1 AQNSGLTSHGLA
13 INLFEVNGVVYGTT
27 AGVAPADA
35 TTAGVV
41 FSLSVSATGVV
52 TLTQYQQ
59 VDHAVE
65 GVTTSPF
72 DDQFATL
79 VNGKI
84 TLTASSSITDGDGDT
99 ATDSEVVDLG
109 GNIRF
114 ADDGPD
120 AVNDTVNQ
128 ATENTAVNINAFG
141 NDAPGAD
148 GVSLT
153 SGVTIVAGSLTGA
166 GNLVYNNDGTFTY
179 TPAAGEQGQVTF
191 QYKLTDFDGDTDTAT
206 VTINLQPDSTPSATA
221 EVAFLDDDGL
231 AGGNAGANVND
242 INANTGGDGDSN
254 ASEAIWSGT
263 LNATFGNDTPGSF
276 SFANSITGTT
286 SVIGQETVTYTVSGG
301 GTIVTAMITSS
312 PDASRI
318 NTPLFTVNIT
328 NQATGAYTVT
338 LNDNVLHATQDGV
351 IGADNTENTPDPTV
365 TIPFTATDSDGNDST
380 TANLTITFDDDMP
393 SAFTPDPLASPNG
406 TAAAVMGNLNTVMG
420 ADGLGSYVFD
430 LGSNGPGTLDNGI
443 AAKDAQGNNLTVGG
457 QQLFLFGD
465 NTNHIYA
472 ATSSTATHAFDV
484 TLNADGTWIF
494 DVNATIS
501 NGTETNFNDFSQ
513 AKAGNVDFRALG
525 ADVGGTG
532 ETDVIISAH
541 GATGLQGTVNTDSD
555 SIGVDSNSVNPGAGI
570 RLDFVTNV
578 TSDATKASGFNYG
591 THVTTTH
598 FEQTIA
604 QVQGN
609 PDNQVAIV
617 VTALLADN
625 DQTLDNTPS
634 NGLEDNDAPFGA
646 GNQDETIA
654 IINKVTVTFTNG
666 GTHVFDPSIPASLSY
681 SHTSQDGSGT
691 VTTSVVFNSNGTVS
705 IIGLQVNDVY
715 EIDTTTN
722 FSAVVVESPDFE
734 NGLYSAAN
742 NDALDNEVGF
752 DAGFFS
758 IGAFSAGTPIDQN
771 FTIIATDAD
780 GDSQTSTV
788 QTTIVNNVAGNVVG
802 TSGNDAALNGNTGDN
817 VIAGN
822 AGNDTLN
829 GNDGN
834 DFLYGGAGADTL
846 NGGNGN
852 DTLEGGTGA
861 DQLTGGAGT
870 DIYVLSNDVITAGS
884 VNADTIV
891 GYTAG
896 EVIDITEILTTAG
909 SLSGVVRLLA
919 NGDLQVDLNGG
930 GDSYVTIA
938 HLTAGVNA
946 TIKYIT
952 SGTTTTA
959 VITSG
964 APPVALDMNGDGHV
978 DFLPASAGVSFD
990 YGGGSVSTAWVGP
1003 NDGILVRDGNHD
1015 GQVSGNEVMFASS
1028 GTDLQ
1033 ALGAYDTNHDG
1044 QLTSADA
1051 GFASFSVW
1059 QDANSNGVVDAGE
1072 MQSLTALGIT
1082 GISLSTD
1089 GIGYTTAGGDVSV
1102 AGTGSY
1108 TRADGS
1114 TGALADASFLTGSQY
1129 QARSISGS
1137 EASTTVLAAALAAAG
1152 MAAQPAAAST
1162 GVADSNSANSSQPS
1176 SVGAAHNQALDP
1188 VADDGSSASVVSS
1201 ALPEQSDTG
1210 QATAS
1215 AATSTS
1221 HASDTGQSNAAVDTA
1236 PNAQDPT
1243 DLLQGTDSPA
1253 DAAPAAS
1260 ATATTVVMPSA
1271 AELMAAA
1278 PSGGGSDGGGA
1289 QHNAVI
1295 GQVLADALHG
1305 GSGGSLDALIN
1316 SLPGNGDS
1324 ALSALASH
1332 GGGDVSNADTGVFA
1346 AFTAGHFGFT
1356 IEHMVHQDAI
1366 QPHA

>member
-1 AQNSGLTSHGLA
+1 MR
-13 INLFEVNGVVYGTT
+13 
-27 AGVAPADA
+27 D
-35 TTAGVV
+35 
-41 FSLSVSATGVV
+41 
-52 TLTQYQQ
+52 
-59 VDHAVE
+59 
-65 GVTTSPF
+65 
-72 DDQFATL
+72 FATYTRRAAAAAARHPRKTIALWLLL
-79 VNGKI
+79 VAAC
-84 TLTASSSITDGDGDT
+84 L
-99 ATDSEVVDLG
+99 
-109 GNIRF
+109 
-114 ADDGPD
+114 
-120 AVNDTVNQ
+120 
-128 ATENTAVNINAFG
+128 
-141 NDAPGAD
+141 
-148 GVSLT
+148 
-153 SGVTIVAGSLTGA
+153 VAGSLTGT
-166 GNLVYNNDGTFTY
+166 GNLVYNGDGTFTY
-179 TPAAGEQGQVTF
+179 TPGGGEQGQVTF
-191 QYKLTDFDGDTDTAT
+191 QYKLTDFDGDADTAT

-231 AGGNAGANVND
+231 INGNAGANVND

-276 SFANSITGTT
+276 SFANAITGTT
-286 SVIGQETVTYTVSGG
+286 SVIGQETVTYTVSAG
-301 GTIVTAMITSS
+301 GTLVTANITSS

-318 NTPLFTVNIT
+318 GTALFTVTIT
-328 NQATGAYTVT
+328 NQATGAYTVE
-338 LNDNVLHATQDGV
+338 LKDNVLHATQDGV
-351 IGADNTENTPDPTV
+351 VGADNTENTPDPTV
-365 TIPFTATDSDGNDST
+365 SIPFTATDSDGNDST

-406 TAAAVMGNLNTVMG
+406 TAAPVIGNLNTVMG

-430 LGSNGPGTLDNGI
+430 LGNNGPGVLNNGI

-484 TLNADGTWIF
+484 TLNADGTWTF

-541 GATGLQGTVNTDSD
+541 GVTGVQGTVNTDSD
-555 SIGVDSNSVNPGAGI
+555 SIGVDSNSVNPGAGV

-578 TSDATKASGFNYG
+578 TSDATKATGFNYG

-617 VTALLADN
+617 VTAVLADN
-625 DQTLDNTPS
+625 DQTLDTTPNGGS
-634 NGLEDNDAPFGA
+634 GLEDNDAPIGTP
-646 GNQDETIA
+646 DETIA
-654 IINKVTVTFTNG
+654 TINKVTVTFTNG
-666 GTHVFDPSIPASLSY
+666 GTHVFDPTIPASLSY

-691 VTTSVVFNSNGTVS
+691 VTTSVVFNANGTVS

-722 FSAVVVESPDFE
+722 FSAVIIESPDFE
-734 NGLYSAAN
+734 NHLYSSAN
-742 NDALDNEVGF
+742 NDALDNEVGM
-752 DAGFFS
+752 DLGFFS

-771 FTIIATDAD
+771 FTIIATDGD

-802 TSGNDAALNGNTGDN
+802 TSGSDAALNGNTGDN

-822 AGNDTLN
+822 AGADTLN

-870 DIYVLSNDVITAGS
+870 DVYVLSNDVITAGS
-884 VNADTIV
+884 ANADTIV

-896 EVIDITEILTTAG
+896 EIIDITEILTTAAP
-909 SLSGVVRLLA
+909 LAGVVRLLA

-938 HLTAGVNA
+938 HITAGVNA

-952 SGTTTTA
+952 SGTTTANA
-959 VITSG
+959 VIVSG

-978 DFLPASAGVSFD
+978 DFLPASAGVMFD
-990 YGGGSVSTAWVGP
+990 YGGGAVSTAWVGP
-1003 NDGILVRDGNHD
+1003 QDGILVHDGNHD
-1015 GQVSGNEVMFASS
+1015 GQASGNEIMFASS

-1033 ALGAYDTNHDG
+1033 AVGAYDTNHDG
-1044 QLTSADA
+1044 QLTAADA
-1051 GFASFSVW
+1051 DFGSFAVW

-1089 GIGYTTAGGDVSV
+1089 GIGYTAAGGDVIV

-1114 TGALADASFLTGSQY
+1114 TGSLADAAFLTGGRDY
-1129 QARSISGS
+1129 VGRSISGS
-1137 EASTTVLAAALAAAG
+1137 EASTAVLAAALAAAG

-1162 GVADSNSANSSQPS
+1162 GTTQSSSSSSQPT
-1176 SVGAAHNQALDP
+1176 AAPAHNQALDP
-1188 VADDGSSASVVSS
+1188 IADDGSSVSAVSS
-1201 ALPEQSDTG
+1201 QTQQPTANSQAPANESSTSHGSDTG
-1210 QATAS
+1210 DSHS
-1215 AATSTS
+1215 AAE
-1221 HASDTGQSNAAVDTA
+1221 TA
-1236 PNAQDPT
+1236 PSTPAPAE
-1243 DLLQGTDSPA
+1243 LLQGTDSPA
-1253 DAAPAAS
+1253 DAAPASTS
-1260 ATATTVVMPSA
+1260 ATAATVVMPSA

-1278 PSGGGSDGGGA
+1278 PGGGAGEGGA

-1316 SLPGNGDS
+1316 SLPGNGES
-1324 ALSALASH
+1324 ALSVLASH

-1356 IEHMVHQDAI
+1356 IEHMVHQDAV